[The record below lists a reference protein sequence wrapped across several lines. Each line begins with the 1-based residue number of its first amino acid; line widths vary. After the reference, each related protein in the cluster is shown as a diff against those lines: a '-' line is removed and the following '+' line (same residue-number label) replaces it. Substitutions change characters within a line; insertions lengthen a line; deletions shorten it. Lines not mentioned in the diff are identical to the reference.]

1 MARTRSL
8 VALAFL
14 VVLSGCVGGILGPQE
29 DPDDDTLGW
38 ENGYWYDDPLSIDE
52 RDGLNETEREA
63 VVARTMA
70 RVEVIRGLEFT
81 ESVSVTLISREEYR
95 SRRGS
100 DWANEPTDYDRWNEQ
115 VWEGLFLVS
124 EDATVSDAFGDVYG
138 SAVQGYYSGGGEIT
152 LVSDSATPMVDRT
165 TLSHELVHALQDQ
178 HFGFG
183 GGRDSQDGD
192 LAADGLTEGDA
203 NYVEQL
209 YESRCQAEWD
219 CIARPDRGTS
229 SAPADFN
236 RGVFSVIYQPY
247 AEGPLFVET
256 LRDRGGWE
264 AVNDAYDDVP
274 QSTEQVIHPEDYPDD
289 RPVELDVPDRSSGG
303 WERFSFD
310 NRPNADTVGEAS
322 IYAMLWANG
331 VVTDQSPY
339 AYAFPASTGWA
350 GDSLIPYQNG
360 DEYGYVWVTEWES
373 EADAREF
380 VDAYRQVLEANGAVE
395 RAGGVYRIPEGEP
408 FADAFRVT
416 QSGTQVK
423 IVNAPS
429 LGALGRI
436 DG

>member
-14 VVLSGCVGGILGPQE
+14 VVLSGCVGGLLGPQD

-38 ENGYWYDDPLSIDE
+38 ENGYWHDDPLSIDE
-52 RDGLNETEREA
+52 SDGLNETERKA
-63 VVARTMA
+63 VIARTMA
-70 RVEVIRGLEFT
+70 RVEVIRGLEFK

-95 SRRGS
+95 ARRGN
-100 DWANEPTDYDRWNEQ
+100 DDGEPTDYDRWNEQ

-124 EDATVSDAFGDVYG
+124 EDDTVSDAFGGVYG

-178 HFGFG
+178 HFGFP
-183 GGRDSQDGD
+183 GGRTTQDGE

-229 SAPADFN
+229 SAPDDFN

-247 AEGPLFVET
+247 AEGPTFVES

-264 AVNDAYDDVP
+264 AVNAAYDDVP
-274 QSTEQVIHPEDYPDD
+274 ESTEQVIHPEDYPDD

-303 WERFSFD
+303 WERFSLD
-310 NRPNADTVGEAS
+310 TNADTVGEAS

-350 GDSLIPYQNG
+350 GDSLVPYHNG
-360 DEYGYVWVTEWES
+360 DAYGYVWVTEWES
-373 EADAREF
+373 EEDAREF
-380 VDAYRQVLEANGAVE
+380 HDAYRQVLERNGADP
-395 RAGGVYRIPEGEP
+395 RGDGVYRIPEGEP

-416 QSGTQVK
+416 RSGTRVK
-423 IVNAPS
+423 IVNAPTVRE
-429 LGALGRI
+429 LANI